1 MAKYNMTLINLLVGA
16 KAVKINSV
24 QQDQQFS
31 QIQAD
36 SEFFFGIHNALK
48 NLGVTD
54 WIE

>member
-1 MAKYNMTLINLLVGA
+1 MTLITLLVGA

-36 SEFFFGIHNALK
+36 SEFIGAIEKALK
-48 NLGVTD
+48 DLGVTD